1 MIDQNYIKE
10 FEEDEEEYKEF
21 YNNEINMIKLFYLY
35 INENNEIYNIKCEDE
50 MIENSCLTKERILYL
65 IKKNQFNLIKK
76 HRLISLLKFNIDL
89 DHTELNNFI
98 TDKLNSNYLSSL
110 KIINSVNFNETINIL
125 HDLNCIIFIFTNN
138 KCPNLNT
145 TKKIHMKKIQSKT
158 RRNK

>member
-1 MIDQNYIKE
+1 MMDQNYIKK
-10 FEEDEEEYKEF
+10 FEEDEKEYNEF
-21 YNNEINMIKLFYLY
+21 YNNEIKMIKLFYLY
-35 INENNEIYNIKCEDE
+35 INENNEIYNIKCRNE

-89 DHTELNNFI
+89 DHLEINNFI

-110 KIINSVNFNETINIL
+110 KIIDSVNFNKTIDIL
-125 HDLNCIIFIFTNN
+125 HDLNCIIFLFTNN
-138 KCPNLNT
+138 KSPTLNT